1 MVINQAGEVINL
13 ASDYGVRNEPK
24 EELEKTGKTI
34 KELEKLNS
42 ELKAEVESLKA
53 KIEAARPRLL
63 NE

>member
-1 MVINQAGEVINL
+1 MVENQ
-13 ASDYGVRNEPK
+13 SYYGVSEPD
-24 EELEKTGKTI
+24 EEREKI

-42 ELKAEVESLKA
+42 ELKSEVEALKA

>member
-1 MVINQAGEVINL
+1 MVKNL
-13 ASDYGVRNEPK
+13 MNDYGDKNEPD
-24 EELEKTGKTI
+24 EELEKTMETI

-42 ELKAEVESLKA
+42 ELKSEVETLKA